1 MNIHT
6 LDKAAIISEL
16 NVGSDISQAVN
27 AGRRA
32 DFALLVSMF
41 SNDVRDN
48 TPVETIETQA
58 ISDDKLRKQF
68 DLAAPQTLRSNE
80 ESYERSATQANLF
93 HKSGITS
100 VRLAHG
106 LTPDALAYLPQ
117 STYDLPE
124 EVYHNLSGHERRK
137 LAEATVTKVVPQEIY
152 KQMSEA
158 NLLHKLKMSA

>member
-27 AGRRA
+27 TGQRA

-48 TPVETIETQA
+48 TPVETVETQEV
-58 ISDDKLRKQF
+58 SDDKLRQQF
-68 DLAAPQTLRSNE
+68 DLATPQTLRSND
-80 ESYERSATQANLF
+80 ESYERSAVQANLF
-93 HKSGITS
+93 HKSGIAS
-100 VRLAHG
+100 ARLAHG
-106 LTPDALAYLPQ
+106 LAPDALAYLPQ
-117 STYDLPE
+117 GTHNLPE

-137 LAEATVTKVVPQEIY
+137 LTEAPATKVVPQEIY

>member
-16 NVGSDISQAVN
+16 NVGSGISQAVN
-27 AGRRA
+27 TGRRA

-48 TPVETIETQA
+48 TPVETVETQE
-58 ISDDKLRKQF
+58 ISDDRLRQQF
-68 DLAAPQTLRSNE
+68 DLAEPQALRSNE
-80 ESYERSATQANLF
+80 ESYERSALQANLF
-93 HKSGITS
+93 HKSGIAS
-100 VRLAHG
+100 ARLAHG
-106 LTPDALAYLPQ
+106 LSPDALAYLPQ
-117 STYDLPE
+117 GTHDLPE

-137 LAEATVTKVVPQEIY
+137 LAETTATNVVPQEIY